1 MIGNLEEAQFIY
13 NWYRNERADYYDRP
27 DGWEYLGSGCYRTA
41 YLSPS
46 GVVYKVEQS
55 ENSWQSNKGE
65 YETWKR
71 LYLNCKMPEH
81 SRLPKLSYFPVGR
94 SGVIAIERFYRPLKS
109 IRAYDNGLD
118 FNTSDVQRAIQAAT
132 KVDDLWGSNI
142 YLDEEQKVLVPTDLA
157 APSY

>member
-13 NWYRNERADYYDRP
+13 NWYRNIKASYYDRP
-27 DGWEYLGSGCYRTA
+27 DGWQYLGSGCYRTA

-55 ENSWQSNKGE
+55 EGSWQSNRGE

-71 LYLNCKMPEH
+71 LYLNCKMPKH
-81 SRLPKLSYFPVGR
+81 SRLPKLSYFPVGQ
-94 SGVIAIERFYRPLKS
+94 SGVIAIERFYKPLNS
-109 IRAYDNGLD
+109 IRREENDLGFDPY
-118 FNTSDVQRAIQAAT
+118 SVQNAIQEAT
-132 KVDDLWGSNI
+132 EVGDLWGSNI